1 MSEYQNWQKEHRHA
15 LKLNETLGAEP
26 NAAQDGTAVQVDRRA
41 DRHTMRR
48 VQSADRHTMRRVQSA
63 DRHTMHHMQSADR
76 HTMRRVQSADRH
88 TMRRVQSADR
98 HTMRRVQSADRH
110 TMRRVQSADRHTMC
124 RVQSVAEV
132 ERSVRRLTELCRHGA
147 RPHPPPASCHGPRSR
162 VTPSSPSSI

>member
-26 NAAQDGTAVQVDRRA
+26 NAAQDGTAVQVDRR
-41 DRHTMRR
+41 
-48 VQSADRHTMRRVQSA
+48 
-63 DRHTMHHMQSADR
+63 
-76 HTMRRVQSADRH
+76 
-88 TMRRVQSADR
+88 ADR

-162 VTPSSPSSI
+162 VTPSSPSSICRDTPHPPAWGGGGGCCCRISINPGSPRLVCHLVPAIQWMNIA

>member
-26 NAAQDGTAVQVDRRA
+26 NAAQDGTAVQVDRR
-41 DRHTMRR
+41 
-48 VQSADRHTMRRVQSA
+48 
-63 DRHTMHHMQSADR
+63 
-76 HTMRRVQSADRH
+76 
-88 TMRRVQSADR
+88 ADR